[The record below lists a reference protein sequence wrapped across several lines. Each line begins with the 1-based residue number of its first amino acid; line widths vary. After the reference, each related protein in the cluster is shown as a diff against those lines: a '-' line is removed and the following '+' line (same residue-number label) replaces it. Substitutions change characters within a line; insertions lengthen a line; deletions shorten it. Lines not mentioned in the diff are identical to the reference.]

1 MAFYY
6 FDSTALVKR
15 YTRELGSRKVNS
27 LMSKRGRTVI
37 LATHTITDLYSA
49 VALKARAGELTR
61 DDWYSVLVKFESESE
76 RGLYH
81 FVTPTPQTYVA
92 TKNLIL
98 EYPFLRSAQAL
109 HLALAMELR
118 PLRLSVVSSD
128 RQMLQL
134 CKPLGVNPVNPE
146 EEGP

>member
-15 YTRELGSRKVNS
+15 YTRELGSRKVNA

-37 LATHTITDLYSA
+37 LATAAIADLYSA

-61 DDWYSVLVKFESESE
+61 DDWYSVLVKFESESA
-76 RGLYH
+76 RGLFH
-81 FVTPTPQTYVA
+81 FVAPSPRTFVA
-92 TKNLIL
+92 IKHLIL
-98 EYPFLRSAQAL
+98 EYPFLRAPQAL
-109 HLALAMELR
+109 HLALAVELR

-128 RQMLQL
+128 QQLLQL
-134 CKPLGVNPVNPE
+134 CRPLGVTPVNPE
-146 EEGP
+146 ED